1 MLVWQETERDARYWN
16 EVYKGGVLLA
26 LRAKS
31 IAVILCL
38 LYSTDSLVM
47 KLD

>member
-1 MLVWQETERDARYWN
+1 MNGSYVN

-26 LRAKS
+26 LGEKYRGYT
-31 IAVILCL
+31 I
-38 LYSTDSLVM
+38 LYSTDNLGM